1 MRSGDVGWELV
12 GAGKPEW
19 PELKMEVNNMMM
31 LVMVGITLAV
41 IHLVVVVVNN
51 MMIMVVTGHGGVF
64 VGLY

>member
-12 GAGKPEW
+12 GAGKTEW

-31 LVMVGITLAV
+31 VVVITLAV
-41 IHLVVVVVNN
+41 IPLVVVVVNN

>member
-19 PELKMEVNNMMM
+19 PELKMEVNISMMM
-31 LVMVGITLAV
+31 LVITLAV

-51 MMIMVVTGHGGVF
+51 MMMMVGMVVC
-64 VGLY
+64 L

>member
-12 GAGKPEW
+12 GAGKSEW
-19 PELKMEVNNMMM
+19 PELKMEVNNNMM
-31 LVMVGITLAV
+31 VVITLAV
-41 IHLVVVVVNN
+41 IPLVVVVVNN